1 MKRTFLA
8 ALTLTLAASSCAQID
23 HPTNTQLAQELADR
37 SKNGVALAKFSEADN
52 TLEVRSFDGHVE
64 KVPLEINGELRMA
77 THGRMA
83 VLDLDPTIRH
93 KMAEAAL
100 RGDRALYLEL
110 FARLS
115 GNIVLL
121 SNTGKIERRS
131 AVRVNASVMA
141 VSRDGEKLA
150 FIGVPQGISE
160 TEFGVYVGD
169 FDSKRL
175 VRVFA
180 FGSDD
185 PRQPLGAA
193 GRATLDWA
201 PTGKKLLF
209 SYRGKITTFDVDGGS
224 SLKIADGGSA
234 RWSPS
239 GDQISFVG
247 PKYEAMLLDLPTG
260 KIAAIDPGFEIDS
273 TMEWSPDGSYLLI
286 PEGEGTHVPYGCHW
300 VYRLSDKAFFPE
312 CDYHLINP
320 LPFWIKIEHSDDMP
334 GK

>member
-37 SKNGVALAKFSEADN
+37 SKNGLALAQLTEATN
-52 TLEVRSFDGHVE
+52 TLEVHYFDGRVE

-77 THGRMA
+77 TQGRMA
-83 VLDLDPTIRH
+83 VLDLDPTIRQ

-100 RGDRALYLEL
+100 RGDGTLFLEL
-110 FARLS
+110 FARLG

-121 SNTGKIERRS
+121 SNAGKVERRS
-131 AVRVNASVMA
+131 AVSVNASLIA
-141 VSRDGEKLA
+141 VSHDGERLA

-160 TEFGVYVGD
+160 KEFGVYVGD
-169 FDSKRL
+169 FDRKRL

-185 PRQPLGAA
+185 PRRQPLGAV
-193 GRATLDWA
+193 GRPTLDWS

-209 SYRGKITTFDVDGGS
+209 SYRGTITTFDVDSGS
-224 SLKIADGGSA
+224 SQKIANGGSA

-247 PKYEAMLLDLPTG
+247 PKYEAMLLELSTG
-260 KIAAIDPGFEIDS
+260 EIAAIDPGFEIDS

-286 PEGEGTHVPYGCHW
+286 PEGEGGHVPYGCHW
-300 VYRLSDKAFFPE
+300 VYRISDKAFFPV

-320 LPFWIKIEHSDDMP
+320 LPFWIQTPNLK
-334 GK
+334 